1 MTFQRKIEC
10 SLLILLTISRLCF
23 ANGLSENSRVSIL
36 TIDPGEEL
44 YTIFGHTAL
53 RIQDSEAGIDN
64 VYNFGTFDFQ
74 TPFFYIKFLKGNLDY
89 FLSIDNYESFL
100 AFSASEQRRVHEQ
113 TLDLD
118 YPYRQQI
125 YARLNHIYRS
135 DERYYRYDFFYDN
148 CATRI
153 RDAILSP
160 AHLQLHYD
168 TTAFC
173 CKTFRQLLE
182 PFISNRYLV
191 NLGVNLALG
200 READKT
206 AGSLDFMFLPFYLFH
221 ILEASSMVYR
231 TEILVDAP
239 SGPGKPGLFSLIFP
253 YALVLTVAGLSW
265 FRKTRSV
272 IFYAL
277 NALVALTG
285 IILLLMT
292 LFSLNSAFR
301 DNASLMW
308 TLPALIILLTRNR
321 VRKTVEI
328 VTCVLLIVLL
338 IAGKKIYPGF
348 SWTFIPWILSLIIL
362 YLTDL
367 HLLYPRGDPGAVE

>member
-1 MTFQRKIEC
+1 MTFPRKIKC

-44 YTIFGHTAL
+44 YTIFGHNAL

-100 AFSASEQRRVHEQ
+100 TFSSSERRRVHEQ

-118 YPYRQQI
+118 YPDRQRI
-125 YARLNHIYRS
+125 YARLNQVYRS
-135 DERYYRYDFFYDN
+135 RERFYRYDFFYDN

-160 AHLQLHYD
+160 AHIQLNYD

-206 AGSLDFMFLPFYLFH
+206 AGSLDFMFLPIYVLQIF
-221 ILEASSMVYR
+221 EAGSMVDR
-231 TEILVDAP
+231 TEILVMRLPDRGNPA
-239 SGPGKPGLFSLIFP
+239 FFP
-253 YALVLTVAGLSW
+253 
-265 FRKTRSV
+265 
-272 IFYAL
+272 
-277 NALVALTG
+277 
-285 IILLLMT
+285 
-292 LFSLNSAFR
+292 
-301 DNASLMW
+301 
-308 TLPALIILLTRNR
+308 
-321 VRKTVEI
+321 
-328 VTCVLLIVLL
+328 
-338 IAGKKIYPGF
+338 
-348 SWTFIPWILSLIIL
+348 
-362 YLTDL
+362 
-367 HLLYPRGDPGAVE
+367 